1 MKILAKIRK
10 IVYNHIITLITDG
23 INMKTKSMY
32 ICSDCGYQSPKWMGK
47 CPGCNQWNT
56 LTETIVEEKKTGT
69 TKKASGAG
77 MPIRQPKRIG
87 EIENGFEKRTKTGLN
102 ELDRV
107 LGGGIVQGSLVLVGG
122 DPGIGKSTLLLQICE
137 NAGKCG
143 KILYIS
149 GEESEGQIK
158 LRAQRLGVT
167 TENLYLVSETDVAQI
182 VELIRDS
189 KPDIVIIDSIQ
200 TMHHEDI
207 ASAAGSVPQ
216 VREATNAFM
225 QLAKSLG
232 ISMFIVGHVTKDG
245 ALAGPRVLEHMV
257 DCVLY
262 FEGDRQTSFRILRA
276 VKNRFGS
283 TNEIGVFDMR
293 TEGLCE
299 VDDPSKMLLEG
310 READI
315 SGSCVVC
322 TMEGSRGVMA
332 EIQALVTPTGFGNPR
347 RMSAGIDFNRL
358 TLMIAVLEKRAKMNL
373 SNSDVY
379 INVAGGLRIDETAV
393 DLGICAAIASAKCD
407 TALPPDMVFIGE
419 IGLGG
424 ELRNVSQLEKR
435 LAEAANLGFKTA
447 MVPKQSL
454 KDVTVP
460 AGIRAYGVKSVAEA
474 VALIRKK

>member
-1 MKILAKIRK
+1 
-10 IVYNHIITLITDG
+10 
-23 INMKTKSMY
+23 MKTKSIY
-32 ICSDCGYQSPKWMGK
+32 ICSECGYRSPKWLGK
-47 CPGCNQWNT
+47 CPGCEQWNT
-56 LTETIVEEKKTGT
+56 LLETIVEETKSASAAKAVSGTAKRMPKKI
-69 TKKASGAG
+69 S
-77 MPIRQPKRIG
+77 
-87 EIENGFEKRTKTGLN
+87 EIQNGFEKRTKTGLN

-137 NAGKCG
+137 NAGKTG

-158 LRAQRLGVT
+158 LRAQRLGVKT
-167 TENLYLVSETDVAQI
+167 DNLYLVAETDVNQI
-182 VELIRDS
+182 VELIRDT

-200 TMHHEDI
+200 TMHHDAI
-207 ASAAGSVPQ
+207 ASASGSVPQ

-225 QLAKSLG
+225 QIAKTLG

-293 TEGLCE
+293 DKGLCE

-310 READI
+310 READV

-347 RMSAGIDFNRL
+347 RMAAGIDFNRM
-358 TLMIAVLEKRAKMNL
+358 TLMIAVLEKRAKLNL

-407 TALPPDMVFIGE
+407 TELPPDMVFIGE
-419 IGLGG
+419 VGLGG

-435 LAEAANLGFKTA
+435 LAEAAKLGFKTA

-454 KDVTVP
+454 KDITVP
-460 AGIRAYGVKSVAEA
+460 SGISAYGIKNVAEA
-474 VALIRKK
+474 ISMIRKK